1 MVIKLS
7 QVSLQTSY
15 GPFEKI
21 LYYDGLSESV
31 ALVKGKVEGKKGVLC
46 RIHSACI
53 SAHAFNS
60 VECDCREQMAASQAA
75 IEHAGAG
82 IIIWLE
88 QEGKGNGHLG
98 LMQSIPHKKAG
109 MPQPEAYAAAGFSKD
124 NRDYRPA
131 AQILKELGIASV
143 TLLTGNS
150 KKASLLKEY
159 GFAVEGIQEV

>member
-1 MVIKLS
+1 MIIKLS
-7 QVSLQTSY
+7 QVSLETTY
-15 GPFEKI
+15 GTFEKV
-21 LYYDGLSESV
+21 LYYDGQTESI

-60 VECDCREQMAASQAA
+60 VECDCREQMAAAQAA
-75 IEHAGAG
+75 IEQEGEG
-82 IIIWLE
+82 VIIWLE

-109 MPQPEAYAAAGFSKD
+109 MPQAEAYEAAGFSRD

-131 AQILKELGIASV
+131 SQILSNLGINSI
-143 TLLTGNS
+143 TLLSGNKGKS
-150 KKASLLKEY
+150 SLLEAY
-159 GFAVEGIQEV
+159 GVAVDGTRAI